1 MPSEDFTENDFHI
14 IWKKFC
20 DIEKKNGNNNI
31 LSLLNMKNPSISNN
45 LITIS
50 TINKMSFKEVKGYR
64 NKIQAF
70 MSKELNNFSISV
82 EVKLSEEEVKN
93 SYMDSKEKLDMI
105 IKNNENIGKLINEL
119 KLRI

>member
-1 MPSEDFTENDFHI
+1 
-14 IWKKFC
+14 
-20 DIEKKNGNNNI
+20 
-31 LSLLNMKNPSISNN
+31 MKNPSISNN

-70 MSKELNNFSISV
+70 ISKELNNFSISV
-82 EVKLSEEEVKN
+82 NVKLSEEEVKN
-93 SYMDSKEKLDMI
+93 SYVDSKEKLDMI

>member
-1 MPSEDFTENDFHI
+1 
-14 IWKKFC
+14 
-20 DIEKKNGNNNI
+20 
-31 LSLLNMKNPSISNN
+31 MKNPSISNN

-70 MSKELNNFSISV
+70 ISKELNNFSISV
-82 EVKLSEEEVKN
+82 NVKLSEEEVKN
-93 SYMDSKEKLDMI
+93 SYVDSKEKIDVI

>member
-1 MPSEDFTENDFHI
+1 
-14 IWKKFC
+14 
-20 DIEKKNGNNNI
+20 
-31 LSLLNMKNPSISNN
+31 MKNPSISNN

-82 EVKLSEEEVKN
+82 DVKLSEEKEKK
-93 SYMDSKEKLDMI
+93 SYFDSKQKLDMI

>member
-1 MPSEDFTENDFHI
+1 
-14 IWKKFC
+14 
-20 DIEKKNGNNNI
+20 
-31 LSLLNMKNPSISNN
+31 MKNPSISNN

-93 SYMDSKEKLDMI
+93 SYIDSKEKLDMI

>member
-1 MPSEDFTENDFHI
+1 M
-14 IWKKFC
+14 K
-20 DIEKKNGNNNI
+20 GNNNI

-45 LITIS
+45 VITIS
-50 TINKMSFKEVKGYR
+50 TINNMSFKEVKGYR

-82 EVKLSEEEVKN
+82 DVKLSEEKEKN
-93 SYMDSKEKLDMI
+93 SYLDSKEKLDII
-105 IKNNENIGKLINEL
+105 IKNNETIGRLITEL

>member
-1 MPSEDFTENDFHI
+1 LPSEDFTENDFHI

-45 LITIS
+45 VITIS
-50 TINKMSFKEVKGYR
+50 TINKMSFKEVKSYR

-70 MSKELNNFSISV
+70 ISKELNNFSISV
-82 EVKLSEEEVKN
+82 DVKLSEEKEKN
-93 SYMDSKEKLDMI
+93 SYFDSKEKLDMI
-105 IKNNENIGKLINEL
+105 VKNNENIGRLIHEL

>member
-1 MPSEDFTENDFHI
+1 
-14 IWKKFC
+14 
-20 DIEKKNGNNNI
+20 
-31 LSLLNMKNPSISNN
+31 MKNPSISNN